1 MKKLSTR
8 KRLLLVMIPMA
19 VLPLLFVSLYSFN
32 NLFKRMLE
40 QERNF
45 YKDII
50 NQTASNIDFYY
61 NQYAISF
68 IETAKSQQLANIIT
82 YTDDPL
88 EIIPHKDALLQV
100 VAPKFRGLFFLMN
113 FDNNKDVSDKPHKL
127 ISLTSNNFNFDIR
140 VNEFI
145 EGSIYKYLKDKK
157 DMNPIF
163 CVSPAVYGID
173 SSRSPQFYC
182 PIFTESKDDISQ
194 VMAVIEGRDFCHSL
208 YKENTRLNLGTLYI
222 RDLFGNILDTN
233 HPCKDDYYEYDY
245 KKNQYILNPGDDP
258 NDPYEEMSFAEY
270 KMLNTNNKILELPS
284 VIALSE
290 KTIKERTCVSDIIT
304 FAGKRYLALNAV
316 AENSQAQITYFHPMQ
331 RLFTPIY
338 KMMTVFFLFTVLILF
353 IAIIVCIYFSEYLTR
368 PLNDLVKVL
377 RHVEKGDYAA
387 ELDHSHEFGE
397 FIDVGKNFDSMQKTI
412 NTYHTKMEDLVKKRT
427 EELSKMYNQFQQELI
442 VAQKLQSLL
451 IPDSSGLP
459 FEVSSIY
466 RPLEKIGGDLYDIY
480 PISSQKY
487 VATILDVCGHG
498 IPAALITTMAKLSF
512 RSNSKR
518 FCNSADIVAQV
529 NHEMSNV
536 LSGSGNYFTAFY
548 CIIDLE
554 NKKLSYVNAGHN
566 PMIILKKD
574 GTVIRMTSPNA
585 VIGVVPELT
594 FVAQQE
600 NIDTEDKIA
609 LFTDGITETR
619 NCKDE
624 LYGEERLLD
633 IIKKY
638 SDNICEKIEDDL
650 NNFRGDYPLTDDLT
664 FVLLKLSK

>member
-8 KRLLLVMIPMA
+8 KRLLLVMIPLA

-32 NLFKRMLE
+32 NLYKRMLE

-68 IETAKSQQLANIIT
+68 IETAKSQQLANLLANSK
-82 YTDDPL
+82 DSFKN
-88 EIIPHKDALLQV
+88 IPYKDALLQV
-100 VAPKFRGLFFLMN
+100 VAPKFRGLFFLMD
-113 FDNNKDVSDKPHKL
+113 FSNNEKSSYEPHKL
-127 ISLTSNNFNFDIR
+127 ISLSNNNFDIR
-140 VNEFI
+140 VNEFLD
-145 EGSIYKYLKDKK
+145 GPIYKYLKDKK

-163 CVSPAVYGID
+163 CVSSAVYGINT
-173 SSRSPQFYC
+173 SRCPQFYC
-182 PIFTESKDDISQ
+182 PIFTESKDNVLQIMS
-194 VMAVIEGRDFCHSL
+194 VIEARDFCHSL
-208 YKENTRLNLGTLYI
+208 YEENTRLNLGTLYI
-222 RDLFGNILDTN
+222 RDLFGNIMDVN
-233 HPCKDDYYEYDY
+233 HPYKDDYYEYDY

-270 KMLNTNNKILELPS
+270 KMLNTNDKILDLPS

-290 KTIKERTCVSDIIT
+290 KTKEDEECVSDIIT
-304 FAGKRYLALNAV
+304 FAGKRYLALNVIAK
-316 AENSQAQITYFHPMQ
+316 NSQAQITYFHPIQ
-331 RLFTPIY
+331 RFLAPIY
-338 KMMTVFFLFTVLILF
+338 KMMTVFFIFTILILF
-353 IAIIVCIYFSEYLTR
+353 ITIIVCIYFSEYITR
-368 PLNDLVKVL
+368 PLNDLVKAL
-377 RHVEKGDYAA
+377 HHVKKGDY
-387 ELDHSHEFGE
+387 ETKLDHSNEFGE
-397 FIDVGKNFDSMQKTI
+397 FIDVGKNFDSMQETI
-412 NTYHTKMEDLVKKRT
+412 NTYHTKMEDLVKERT

-451 IPDSSGLP
+451 IPKSSEFP

-480 PISSQKY
+480 PISPQKY

-512 RSNSKR
+512 RSNSER
-518 FCNSADIVAQV
+518 FSDSADVVTQV

-548 CIIDLE
+548 CIIDME
-554 NKKLSYVNAGHN
+554 NKKLSYVNAGHP

-574 GTVIRMTSPNA
+574 GSVIKMTSPNA
-585 VIGVVPELT
+585 VIGVVSELT

-600 NIDTEDKIA
+600 NIDTEDKIV

-633 IIKKY
+633 IIKKH
-638 SDNICEKIEDDL
+638 SDNICGKIEDDL
-650 NNFRGDYPLTDDLT
+650 NNFRENCPLTDDLT